1 MDDPPKAK
9 KKWELTRE
17 AFDKL
22 LVSLDDDRE
31 LAAERYEVV
40 RQKLT
45 TFFEHRGCL
54 NAEEHTDDTLNRVA
68 RRLDEGATIY
78 ASKPE
83 SYFYAVARNVL
94 KEYWA
99 RPQPTEPIRVPPHQ
113 DRGKEAREQL
123 GKEVVGQEEERETER
138 RFECQRQCVQGLPRN
153 LRELVIQYYQ
163 EEPGIQVKKRRKHLG
178 EQLGI
183 SPNAL
188 RIQVSRIRD
197 RLDTCVL
204 DCLGSS
210 PDA

>member
-1 MDDPPKAK
+1 MDAQPKAK

-78 ASKPE
+78 AGKPE

-99 RPQPTEPIRVPPHQ
+99 RPQPTEPIRAHE
-113 DRGKEAREQL
+113 DREKEVAELPGKA
-123 GKEVVGQEEERETER
+123 VVGQEEEREKER
-138 RFECQRQCVQGLPRN
+138 P
-153 LRELVIQYYQ
+153 
-163 EEPGIQVKKRRKHLG
+163 
-178 EQLGI
+178 
-183 SPNAL
+183 
-188 RIQVSRIRD
+188 
-197 RLDTCVL
+197 
-204 DCLGSS
+204 
-210 PDA
+210 